1 MTIWALGDLHLA
13 FGVDKPMDVFGD
25 HWRDHPARIRD
36 AWSARVAPDD
46 VVLVAGDIS
55 WGLRLDEA
63 LPDLEFVA
71 SLPGR
76 KYLIK
81 GNHDPWWSSRS
92 KVERVLP
99 AGLRLVQSD
108 AHDLGDGVA
117 VTGTRG
123 WTLPGTPGY
132 DPERDERIFR
142 RELGRLRRGLEALDA
157 LSPRRRLV
165 MLHYPPIWP
174 GVLDNDVT
182 RLLRSFLVDEC
193 VFGHLHGD
201 DLALAFEGTL
211 DGVRYR
217 LVSCDHVDF
226 TPVALDG

>member
-1 MTIWALGDLHLA
+1 MTIWALGDLHLG

-25 HWRDHPARIRD
+25 HWRDHPTRIQENWR
-36 AWSARVAPDD
+36 ARVAPED

-76 KYLIK
+76 KLMIK

-99 AGLRLVQSD
+99 AGLELVQSD
-108 AHDLGDGVA
+108 AHDLGEGIG

-123 WTLPGTPGY
+123 WTLPGTPGF
-132 DPERDERIFR
+132 DRDKDERIFR
-142 RELGRLRRGLEALDA
+142 RELGRLRRGLEALSA
-157 LSPRRRLV
+157 LSCRRRIV
-165 MLHYPPIWP
+165 MLHYPPVWP
-174 GVLDNDVT
+174 GILDNDVT
-182 RLLRSFLVDEC
+182 RLLREFLVQDC
-193 VFGHLHGD
+193 IYGHLHGD
-201 DLALAFEGTL
+201 DLERAFEGTV

-226 TPVALDG
+226 APVEIVP